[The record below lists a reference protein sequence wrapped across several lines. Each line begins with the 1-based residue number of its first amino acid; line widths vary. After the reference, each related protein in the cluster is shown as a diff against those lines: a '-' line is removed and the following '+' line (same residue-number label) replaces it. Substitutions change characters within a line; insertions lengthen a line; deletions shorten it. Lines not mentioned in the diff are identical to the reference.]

1 MSDSRD
7 AILATIRQSLAAAR
21 LPAPP
26 SVSGLPSAVGS
37 PPSAVSLADQFAAE
51 LKLLTGTTLTA
62 RAADVPDLLLELVTA
77 RGADAVLA
85 WSDEHL
91 AVPNALDT
99 LRAAGVRIES
109 GELPRDTG
117 RAEALRASETIR
129 VGVTGVEAALADT
142 GTLVV
147 MAGPGKPRLAYMS
160 VRTHIALIRAEQLV
174 PSLAAWLA
182 ARPGLAAE
190 LRARS
195 TLTLITGPS
204 RTADIEMTL
213 TVGVHGPAEVIAVLV
228 SGG

>member
-7 AILATIRQSLAAAR
+7 AILAGIRQSLAATR

-26 SVSGLPSAVGS
+26 LASGPPSVVGDL
-37 PPSAVSLADQFAAE
+37 PSAVSLADQFAAE
-51 LKLLTGTTLTA
+51 LKLLNGTTLSA
-62 RAADVPDLLLELVTA
+62 HAAEVPNLLLELVSA
-77 RGADAVLA
+77 SGADAALA

-91 AVPNALDT
+91 AVPNALAA

-109 GELPRDTG
+109 GELPRDQR

-142 GTLVV
+142 GTMVL
-147 MAGPGKPRLAYMS
+147 MAGPGQPRLTYLS
-160 VRTHIALIRAEQLV
+160 VRTHLALMRASQLY

-182 ARPGLAAE
+182 ARPGLATE

-195 TLTLITGPS
+195 ALTLITGPS

-213 TVGVHGPAEVIAVLV
+213 TVGVHGPAEVVAVLIAD
-228 SGG
+228 G

>member
-1 MSDSRD
+1 MSDPRD
-7 AILATIRQSLAAAR
+7 TILNNIRKSLADAK

-26 SVSGLPSAVGS
+26 RVSLPAAVSG

-51 LKLLTGTTLTA
+51 LERLSGTTLTA
-62 RAADVPDLLLELVTA
+62 HAANVPDLVRELVIA

-91 AVPNALDT
+91 AVPNALAAV
-99 LRAAGVRIES
+99 RGAGVRVES
-109 GELPRDTG
+109 GELPRGAG
-117 RAEALRASETIR
+117 RAAVLRATEPIR

-142 GTLVV
+142 ATLVV
-147 MAGPGKPRLAYMS
+147 TAGPGRPRLAWLS
-160 VRTHIALIRAEQLV
+160 VRTHIALIRTAQLY

-182 ARPGLAAE
+182 ARPDLAAE

-195 TLTLITGPS
+195 ALTFITGPS

-213 TVGVHGPAEVIAVLV
+213 TVGVHGPAEVIAVLITED
-228 SGG
+228 